1 MRDRTRE
8 EIARLVDPELVAKI
22 SEHQI
27 DLVLHMSKKIDPVMG
42 LIVVACLLEDLK
54 EMRREQGGEESDRYI
69 ADLVS
74 VIRERQKAAQEQM
87 AGVMSYQGERPSA

>member
-1 MRDRTRE
+1 MRDRTKE
-8 EIARLVDPELVAKI
+8 EIARLVGPDTVAKI

-27 DLVLHMSKKIDPVMG
+27 DVVLYMSKKMDPVMG

-87 AGVMSYQGERPSA
+87 AGIVSATGPTAQA